1 MLYRL
6 LHEVFLASGRS
17 EDADLVMVDLLGTFT
32 LENASQT
39 REEAQKCIVY
49 RFVPKIGRVCVNC
62 V

>member
-32 LENASQT
+32 IENTSQPRENAQ
-39 REEAQKCIVY
+39 RFIVDY
-49 RFVPKIGRVCVNC
+49 
-62 V
+62 